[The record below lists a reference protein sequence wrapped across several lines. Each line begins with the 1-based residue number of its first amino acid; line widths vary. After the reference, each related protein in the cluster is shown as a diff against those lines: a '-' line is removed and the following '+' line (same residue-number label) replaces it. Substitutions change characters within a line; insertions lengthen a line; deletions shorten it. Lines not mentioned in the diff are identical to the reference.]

1 MLKKIFNT
9 ITAEYEEFSGLSMG
23 LRIGAVLALSCLYFS
38 LVIITHLTIAPYLIA
53 GTKTYLVISVIYLF
67 VFLVATLNILPILF
81 PSLRGKASILMLLI
95 FLFNFFP
102 LVLVAFM
109 IPQIAKYRTAILSFI
124 IYLSISISG
133 IVIFYDG
140 VVEGIISSRPALST
154 MLLWGIAMLLVMMGI
169 FIYGYV
175 TEKMSVAKTRVDTE
189 MAVARDIQAQLV
201 PVTELSGKGY
211 KIFGQ
216 TAAAKEIG
224 GDFFDIVKLDDN
236 KLLLAIGDVSGHNI
250 GAGLIMAI
258 VKGAFRTALK
268 HTTNLEKLTAV
279 MNEIVRENA
288 DKKTFVSFQCCLI
301 DLEEKQLSLVN
312 AGHLPLL
319 HYHGAVKQIER
330 FHTPGL
336 ALGLASGTTYQA
348 QEIAVNSGDT
358 LFFIT
363 DGIVEAMNKSREEFG
378 LERTEAVLREITPDD
393 SPRKIHEYLAAALR
407 SFTGNSALQD
417 DATFV
422 AVRL

>member
-1 MLKKIFNT
+1 MKKIIKS
-9 ITAEYEEFSGLSMG
+9 ITAEYEEFAGLSMG
-23 LRIGAVLALSCLYFS
+23 LRISAVLALSCLYFA
-38 LVIITHLTIAPYLIA
+38 LVIITHLTIAPHLIA
-53 GTKTYLVISVIYLF
+53 VPKTYLLMSTIYIF
-67 VFLVATLNILPILF
+67 VLIIAALNILPILF
-81 PSLRGKASILMLLI
+81 PSLRRKASLVMLLI

-102 LVLVAFM
+102 LVLVAFI
-109 IPQIAKYRTAILSFI
+109 IPQLQKYRTAIISFI
-124 IYLSISISG
+124 VYISISISG

-140 VVEGIISSRPALST
+140 ISEGIIASRPAVST

-201 PVTELSGKGY
+201 PVTELSGDGY
-211 KIFGQ
+211 EIFGQ

-224 GDFFDIVKLDDN
+224 GDFFDIVKLTDN

-258 VKGAFRTALK
+258 VKGAFRTAIK
-268 HTTNLEKLTAV
+268 HTSNLEKLTAV
-279 MNEIVRENA
+279 MNETVRENA

-301 DLEEKQLSLVN
+301 DLAEKRLSLVN

-319 HYHGAVKQIER
+319 HYHGAEKRVER
-330 FHTPGL
+330 LHTPGL
-336 ALGLASGTTYQA
+336 ALGLASGTTYRA
-348 QEIAVNSGDT
+348 QELNFITGDT

-378 LERTEAVLREITPDD
+378 MERTEAVLAEVTRNEP
-393 SPRKIHEYLAAALR
+393 PRKIHERLAAALR
-407 SFTGNSALQD
+407 GFTGNSALQD

>member
-1 MLKKIFNT
+1 MLKKIINT

-23 LRIGAVLALSCLYFS
+23 LRVSAVLALSCLYFS

-53 GTKTYLVISVIYLF
+53 GPKAYLVISIIYIF
-67 VFLVATLNILPILF
+67 VFLIATLNILPILF
-81 PSLRGKASILMLLI
+81 PGLRGKASLLMLLI

-102 LVLVAFM
+102 LVLIAFM

-124 IYLSISISG
+124 VYLSISISG

-140 VVEGIISSRPALST
+140 VVEGIISRQPSAST
-154 MLLWGIAMLLVMMGI
+154 MLLWAIAMLLVIMGI

-175 TEKMSVAKTRVDTE
+175 TEKISVEKTRVDTE
-189 MAVARDIQAQLV
+189 MAIARDIQAQLV
-201 PVTELSGKGY
+201 PVTELSGEGY
-211 KIFGQ
+211 EIFGQ

-279 MNEIVRENA
+279 MNETVRENA

-301 DLEEKQLSLVN
+301 DLAEKRLSLVN

-319 HYHGAVKQIER
+319 HYRTAEQRIEQR
-330 FHTPGL
+330 HSPGL
-336 ALGLASGTTYQA
+336 ALGLAPETAYQA
-348 QEIAVNSGDT
+348 NEITFSTGDI

-363 DGIVEAMNKSREEFG
+363 DGIIEAMNKGWEEFG
-378 LERTEAVLREITPDD
+378 LERTEAVLMEITPSDT
-393 SPRKIHEYLAAALR
+393 PRKIHERLAAALR